1 MDIDYD
7 LLYEKFLMIT
17 GTYNNR
23 LDHGLFS
30 KNLNVG
36 YSKDTANIY
45 YNKNMFSKSLLHHIN
60 AKKCLIKRI
69 SKKLPEKSNPNEY
82 TLYYFDSDNKLLY
95 SSLKI
100 DEYRKMVTV
109 FFDKYVQ
116 IEYLGTKNIRG
127 EESFE
132 IISAEINEFDDNDN
146 IIKCETFK
154 NEKKPPYG
162 TSISCEYYY
171 YDDERL
177 AKIESFENYNSNFAL
192 DSLIR
197 FACPDRIINPEKFT
211 YLFEKSNEDI
221 LVKKIRHYSESENRI
236 ENFLF
241 KRKEINRLK
250 SNGINCF
257 DLEGEKNGG

>member
-1 MDIDYD
+1 MNIDYD
-7 LLYEKFLMIT
+7 LLHEKFLMIT
-17 GTYNNR
+17 GSYNNR
-23 LDHGLFS
+23 LNHELFS

-36 YSKDTANIY
+36 YAKDTAYAY
-45 YNKNMFSKSLLHHIN
+45 YDKNMFSKSLLHHIN

-69 SKKLPEKSNPNEY
+69 SKKLPEKANPNEY
-82 TLYYFDSDNKLLY
+82 NLYYFDSDNKLLY

-100 DEYRKMVTV
+100 DENCKTITV
-109 FFDKYVQ
+109 FFDKCVQ
-116 IEYLGTKNIRG
+116 IEYLVTKNYRG
-127 EESFE
+127 EESFSVL
-132 IISAEINEFDDNDN
+132 SAEINEFDDNNN

-154 NEKKPPYG
+154 KYG

-171 YDDERL
+171 YDKERL
-177 AKIESFENYNSNFAL
+177 AKIESFENYDPNFAL
-192 DSLIR
+192 DRLIR

-211 YLFEKSNEDI
+211 YLFEKNNEDI

-236 ENFLF
+236 EDFLF

-257 DLEGEKNGG
+257 D